1 MSIWKECKIA
11 LNSTLSTSSFLP
23 LDKLIENAK
32 LFITNHMTNEVADVK
47 KNINNML
54 VSTTGVGKV
63 LRTNTITESETGH
76 FDYILEKFVPP
87 VSGLYKIGIE
97 INYTV
102 PDTSRHDWRPPHFDI
117 WSVPVKRVIY
127 ATEANDISSSGVGFN
142 YKIKTSVCDTWNYY
156 LNNNIGRRT
165 VGFSSGE
172 KGYIATNLG
181 QFSCGDHSGNYPYSE
196 YKEFLF
202 LCEAGVPVIILA
214 EDINSNTSSYY
225 YRNIHSIRTTVT
237 YG

>member
-1 MSIWKECKIA
+1 MSWGEIIHA
-11 LNSTLSTSSFLP
+11 LHSDGNKKDCTP
-23 LDKLIENAK
+23 LNKLIENAK
-32 LFITNHMTNEVADVK
+32 LFITNHMTKEVADVK

-63 LRTNTITESETGH
+63 LRTNTITESQTGY
-76 FDYILEKFVPP
+76 FDYVLEKFVPP

-102 PDTSRHDWRPPHFDI
+102 PDSTDWRPPHFDI

-127 ATEANDISSSGVGFN
+127 ASDAEDTSSITTKQCN
-142 YKIKTSVCDTWNYY
+142 TWSYY
-156 LNNNIGRRT
+156 LDNKIGRNT
-165 VGFSSGE
+165 VGLASDE
-172 KGYIATNLG
+172 KEYIATNLG
-181 QFSCGDHSGNYPYSE
+181 EFSCGYHTGSYPTSE

-202 LCEAGVPVIILA
+202 LCEAGVPIVITAL
-214 EDINSNTSSYY
+214 DINSNTSSKY